1 MRGIWL
7 KGGPKH
13 GVKEGTVL
21 SVEPGRTVVR
31 WVAVNQ
37 LHTGDSTQP
46 MEVVDGRKL
55 QVLEAF
61 AHTWWQLG
69 DMALLDALVDVDPC
83 PKDDASTLDA
93 RTFVDAGE
101 TAEGQSADADTDS
114 AAAMSD
120 GARAQGGGAAAAN
133 TQAAAR
139 RRLARGARGTGRFR
153 ATGSKDLQGAGR
165 RKGGLRDDCSK
176 CVEIIGTC
184 TTVEVTWQDGTVE
197 SNVRTID
204 LVPVKHMGAHDF
216 FPEEYVVEKMD
227 DDPLDAPPQAPV
239 PAPAPWPPS
248 SAPVPLSPAAA
259 ALAAATAAVAGAAP
273 TPGLSLETAME
284 RLILQVPED
293 ERQSSESLGRAVV
306 ERVIPAMNGH
316 ASIAPPPP
324 PAPPSSAAPPTGG
337 QGAAAMDDAPA
348 KAGGESGAAA
358 RSADAAGAEA
368 PQEQEGAGP
377 GSGGARVGS
386 DEVGARVASG
396 EGLHH
401 IKLPPHL
408 VPTMQAARQQL
419 RDELL
424 SSMAPADAR
433 HLDQLVAAG
442 NLADTLHFVS
452 SHPQS
457 YSFLQA
463 PTQKYSL

>member
-1 MRGIWL
+1 
-7 KGGPKH
+7 
-13 GVKEGTVL
+13 
-21 SVEPGRTVVR
+21 
-31 WVAVNQ
+31 
-37 LHTGDSTQP
+37 
-46 MEVVDGRKL
+46 
-55 QVLEAF
+55 
-61 AHTWWQLG
+61 
-69 DMALLDALVDVDPC
+69 
-83 PKDDASTLDA
+83 
-93 RTFVDAGE
+93 
-101 TAEGQSADADTDS
+101 
-114 AAAMSD
+114 
-120 GARAQGGGAAAAN
+120 
-133 TQAAAR
+133 
-139 RRLARGARGTGRFR
+139 
-153 ATGSKDLQGAGR
+153 
-165 RKGGLRDDCSK
+165 
-176 CVEIIGTC
+176 
-184 TTVEVTWQDGTVE
+184 
-197 SNVRTID
+197 
-204 LVPVKHMGAHDF
+204 
-216 FPEEYVVEKMD
+216 
-227 DDPLDAPPQAPV
+227 
-239 PAPAPWPPS
+239 
-248 SAPVPLSPAAA
+248 
-259 ALAAATAAVAGAAP
+259 
-273 TPGLSLETAME
+273 ME

-368 PQEQEGAGP
+368 PQEQEGAWP

>member
-1 MRGIWL
+1 MRGTWL

-46 MEVVDGRKL
+46 MEAVDGRKL

-69 DMALLDALVDVDPC
+69 DMALLDLPLLDVDPC
-83 PKDDASTLDA
+83 PKDDAKALDA
-93 RTFVDAGE
+93 RTFVDTGE
-101 TAEGQSADADTDS
+101 TTEGQSADAGTDS

-120 GARAQGGGAAAAN
+120 GARAQGGGTAAAS

-153 ATGSKDLQGAGR
+153 ATGSKGLQGAGR

-176 CVEIIGTC
+176 CVEIISTC

-227 DDPLDAPPQAPV
+227 DDPLDAPPQAPA

-248 SAPVPLSPAAA
+248 SAPVPASAAA
-259 ALAAATAAVAGAAP
+259 AAVAGAAP

-284 RLILQVPED
+284 RLIRQVPDE
-293 ERQSSESLGRAVV
+293 ERQSSESLARAFF
-306 ERVIPAMNGH
+306 ERVIPAINGH
-316 ASIAPPPP
+316 GSIEPPPP
-324 PAPPSSAAPPTGG
+324 PASPSTAAPPAGG

-358 RSADAAGAEA
+358 SFAGAA
-368 PQEQEGAGP
+368 AAQAQQEQEGAGP
-377 GSGGARVGS
+377 GSGGARVS
-386 DEVGARVASG
+386 DEGGARVASD

-463 PTQKYSL
+463 PTQVYSLW

>member
-1 MRGIWL
+1 MRGNWL

-69 DMALLDALVDVDPC
+69 DMALLDMRLLDVDPC
-83 PKDDASTLDA
+83 PKGDAST
-93 RTFVDAGE
+93 FDAGE
-101 TAEGQSADADTDS
+101 TAEGHSADADTDS

-120 GARAQGGGAAAAN
+120 GARAQGGGAAAAS

-139 RRLARGARGTGRFR
+139 RRPARGARGTGRFR

-227 DDPLDAPPQAPV
+227 DDTLDAPPQAPV

-248 SAPVPLSPAAA
+248 SAPVPLSPTAAGE
-259 ALAAATAAVAGAAP
+259 TVSGAVAGAAP

-284 RLILQVPED
+284 RLRLRVPED
-293 ERQSSESLGRAVV
+293 ERQSSESMARAFF
-306 ERVIPAMNGH
+306 EHVIPAMNGH
-316 ASIAPPPP
+316 ASIAPP
-324 PAPPSSAAPPTGG
+324 SSAAPPAGG
-337 QGAAAMDDAPA
+337 QGAAAMDDTPA
-348 KAGGESGAAA
+348 KTGGENGAAA
-358 RSADAAGAEA
+358 SSAGAAGAEA
-368 PQEQEGAGP
+368 PQGQEGAGA
-377 GSGGARVGS
+377 GSGGARAAS
-386 DEVGARVASG
+386 D

-463 PTQKYSL
+463 PTQQHFK